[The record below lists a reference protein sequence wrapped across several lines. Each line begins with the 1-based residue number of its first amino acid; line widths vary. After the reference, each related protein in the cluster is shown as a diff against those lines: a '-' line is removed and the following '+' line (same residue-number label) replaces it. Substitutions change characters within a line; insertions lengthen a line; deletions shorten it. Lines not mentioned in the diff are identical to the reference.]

1 MKIIE
6 LKLCWVWGQGGRGCQ
21 AGRVRMDSQILAH
34 SEQLQ
39 LKTLFHSK
47 NRSVRKVRDGEEN
60 VQEGYIGVQEGYI
73 GVQEGYIAVQEG
85 YMEKKVE

>member
-1 MKIIE
+1 M
-6 LKLCWVWGQGGRGCQ
+6 LGLGAGGGQ

-34 SEQLQ
+34 SEQLL

-47 NRSVRKVRDGEEN
+47 NRSMRKVGDGEEN
-60 VQEGYIGVQEGYI
+60 VQEIYI

>member
-1 MKIIE
+1 M
-6 LKLCWVWGQGGRGCQ
+6 
-21 AGRVRMDSQILAH
+21 AH
-34 SEQLQ
+34 SEQLW

-73 GVQEGYIAVQEG
+73 AVQEG

>member
-1 MKIIE
+1 M
-6 LKLCWVWGQGGRGCQ
+6 
-21 AGRVRMDSQILAH
+21 AH
-34 SEQLQ
+34 SEQLL

-47 NRSVRKVRDGEEN
+47 NRSMRKVRVGE

>member
-1 MKIIE
+1 MN
-6 LKLCWVWGQGGRGCQ
+6 
-21 AGRVRMDSQILAH
+21 SQILAH

-39 LKTLFHSK
+39 LKKLFHSN
-47 NRSVRKVRDGEEN
+47 NRSVRKVRDGEEK